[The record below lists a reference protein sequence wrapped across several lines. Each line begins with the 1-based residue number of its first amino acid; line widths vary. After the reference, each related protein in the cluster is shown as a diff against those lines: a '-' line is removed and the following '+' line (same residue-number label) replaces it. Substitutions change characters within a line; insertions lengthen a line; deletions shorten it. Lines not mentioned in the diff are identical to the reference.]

1 MFIIIKY
8 LPCWSPW
15 PWWSCLTSNYQ
26 GALWQP
32 AQRCLDWMPIGQWF
46 KGRGLLWVAGVSLCG
61 SCLWLL
67 PMSKLAGFFCNRS
80 DSHAS
85 QVPSNHCMSSW
96 QCLQQGRH
104 LSQGDGERQKVTKV
118 LRMSP
123 PASSAQSFRPRWGI
137 WRRSLCALQVWMVHG
152 CQHWLLHGMW
162 RSTEGR
168 NDSWPNELTS
178 IVGTSAELVSWRSG
192 SLRGLCRDAMTIRF
206 RQSRGSSWPS
216 SAWLAPS
223 DAWPLGTEG
232 VGGVGGSRRSG
243 GKVWYLEDFCW
254 SWGGADHGDW
264 WWWWWCW
271 PLWLGHWF
279 APSFDTRE
287 ASKGTGSFMLSLSN
301 MSSRSLESSK
311 MPRRPSLPS
320 SSVYFH
326 PRCSLHS
333 SCALMQTLS
342 SSVISLLLFRG
353 RKRTS
358 VFREV
363 EYPGGSTCFNY
374 QLGKRFEDL
383 KHIW

>member
-46 KGRGLLWVAGVSLCG
+46 KGRGLLWVAGVSCVG
-61 SCLWLL
+61 AVYGCFPCPNWRV
-67 PMSKLAGFFCNRS
+67 F
-80 DSHAS
+80 
-85 QVPSNHCMSSW
+85 
-96 QCLQQGRH
+96 LQQKWQPCFAGAFQPLHVFLAMSAAGTPPQSGRW
-104 LSQGDGERQKVTKV
+104 GETKVTKVTKV

-254 SWGGADHGDW
+254 SWGGADHGDDGDGGDVDH
-264 WWWWWCW
+264 CG
-271 PLWLGHWF
+271 LGI
-279 APSFDTRE
+279 
-287 ASKGTGSFMLSLSN
+287 G
-301 MSSRSLESSK
+301 
-311 MPRRPSLPS
+311 
-320 SSVYFH
+320 
-326 PRCSLHS
+326 SLHHS
-333 SCALMQTLS
+333 IQGKHQKGQDLSCS
-342 SSVISLLLFRG
+342 HS
-353 RKRTS
+353 
-358 VFREV
+358 
-363 EYPGGSTCFNY
+363 PTC
-374 QLGKRFEDL
+374 QADP
-383 KHIW
+383 